1 MALRLNIEEDGKRRA
16 VPLSGV
22 ELTIGRGAENGVVIA
37 DPRSSRQHCRIVRT
51 PQGLLLE
58 DMSSRNGTLLNG
70 SVVTKSFVKP
80 GDEFRVG
87 NVRFVLEDKTESSGA
102 PPVVED
108 EEDLILDDVE
118 EEDDEAT
125 PVPSPESLAETK
137 VGSRTGSSPPARR
150 SAAPSPAPKQGG
162 AETPRGGLELEAM
175 DGPAAGTRLAVART
189 PFVMGRSRDCELP
202 LDDKRASGKH
212 ARILRQGDRYVLED
226 LGSTNGTLLD
236 RRPVQRG
243 AIGPGSVIQI
253 GNTSFRA
260 IVAGVS
266 QAATAARGGGP
277 GEEFVDFDVEKFL
290 ARDRSQHPL
299 AVGALLLIL
308 GVVGYFTVDVAIRL
322 GRKEDPDPSPAANL
336 IPANWSFEEASAAA
350 AGGPGVQGWRMADGD
365 SGTIEVTEAH
375 AQVPGRR
382 ALRLRSTGSQDLCR
396 VVHEAGIVLSKE
408 RRYRIEGFVLN
419 EGAFAAG
426 LAVEWLRASRED
438 DSHTER
444 SYSDTA
450 RQSGESLDVDQ
461 IVTAPAYATQARVC
475 AVILG
480 AGGAAVF
487 DRIRFAPVEA
497 VAPAAPPPE
506 GAPAEDA
513 PDASRSL
520 AFGGDEAAFDLV
532 IDDPGTVSLGKS
544 GAPAAATVWCGLDP
558 ERDPLGLGPRLATP
572 RGEPGDGDAFLLI
585 GYVPDVKERR
595 WVQLETGVARDGH
608 DAVLRFRTAEEG
620 ESPPELSFYIDTRE
634 PSMTVPVP
642 GTTPSAGD
650 APGITREIVLGEGAG
665 RISLAFSADLT
676 VEVRPNPAQPSRRIL
691 RAHGKGHR
699 IEVSI
704 SAGSRHEMSLAR
716 AHVERAEEEFRAG
729 RIGAAIDLLS
739 RTKVLFP
746 DEAVEIRKAEARIAE
761 WRALAGDALAS
772 LEKEI
777 AVLRETPTPVMRRI
791 VARRAA
797 VLKERFSGTTEAE
810 AAARLVASVE
820 GDWTSLRSKQS
831 QDEVRQYFERARR
844 HLAAGELAL
853 AELYFRWVAELDPD
867 GDLGK
872 SARNQLK
879 IIEGRRARDVRILL
893 Q

>member
-1 MALRLNIEEDGKRRA
+1 MALRLNIEEEGKKRA

-51 PQGLLLE
+51 PQGILLE

-70 SVVTKSFVKP
+70 AVVTKSFVKP

-87 NVRFVLEDKTESSGA
+87 NVKFVLEDGNESSGV
-102 PPVVED
+102 PVD
-108 EEDLILDDVE
+108 F
-118 EEDDEAT
+118 EDDEDLVLEEEEEG
-125 PVPSPESLAETK
+125 PVTPSPPSPASLAETK
-137 VGSRTGSSPPARR
+137 VGSRTGAPSHARKTAAP
-150 SAAPSPAPKQGG
+150 SAAPRRDAVEAP
-162 AETPRGGLELEAM
+162 LELEALE
-175 DGPAAGTRLAVART
+175 GPEAGTRVTVKKT

-202 LDDKRASGKH
+202 LEDKRASGKH
-212 ARILRQGDRYVLED
+212 ARILRQGDRYLIED

-236 RRPVQRG
+236 RRPVQR
-243 AIGPGSVIQI
+243 APLAPGSVIQI

-260 IVAGVS
+260 IVAGAAA
-266 QAATAARGGGP
+266 QAAPAGARGP
-277 GEEFVDFDVEKFL
+277 AGEEFVDFDVEKFL

-336 IPANWSFEEASAAA
+336 IPANWSFEEAA
-350 AGGPGVQGWRMADGD
+350 AGATGASGVQGWKISEGD
-365 SGTIEVTEAH
+365 AGSIEATEAH

-382 ALRLRSTGSQDLCR
+382 ALRLRSTGSRDLCR
-396 VVHEAGIVLSKE
+396 AVHEAGIVLPKE
-408 RRYRIEGFVLN
+408 RRFRIEGYILN

-426 LAVEWLRASRED
+426 LAVEWLRASRDEEAAL
-438 DSHTER
+438 ER

-461 IVTAPAYATQARVC
+461 VVTAPPYATQARVC
-475 AVILG
+475 VFVLG

-487 DRIRFAPVEA
+487 DRVRFAPAEA
-497 VAPAAPPPE
+497 APGAPPPQE
-506 GAPAEDA
+506 GAPAEEG
-513 PDASRSL
+513 SRDGSRRL
-520 AFGGDEAAFDLV
+520 AVGREESAFDLV
-532 IDDPGTVSLGKS
+532 VEDPGTVSFQKPRGP
-544 GAPAAATVWCGLDP
+544 PAASVWCGLDP

-572 RGEPGDGDAFLLI
+572 RGDPGDGDAFLLI

-595 WVQLETGVARDGH
+595 WVQLETGVARDGD

-620 ESPPELSFYIDTRE
+620 DASPELSLYIDTRE
-634 PSMTVPVP
+634 PWLAVP
-642 GTTPSAGD
+642 
-650 APGITREIVLGEGAG
+650 APGAPASEGAPTVTRELILGEGAG
-665 RISLAFSADLT
+665 RISLSFSADLT
-676 VEVRPNPAQPSRRIL
+676 VEARPHPAQPARRVL
-691 RAHGKGHR
+691 RAHGAGRR
-699 IEVSI
+699 IEASI
-704 SAGSRHEMSLAR
+704 SAGSRHETSLAR
-716 AHVERAEEEFRAG
+716 AHGERAEAEFRAG
-729 RIGAAIDLLS
+729 RIGAAMELLS
-739 RTKVLFP
+739 KTKALFP
-746 DEAVEIRKAEARIAE
+746 EEAAEVRKAEARLAE
-761 WRALAGDALAS
+761 WRALAGEALAS

-777 AVLRETPTPVMRRI
+777 AVLRETPTPVVKRI

-797 VLKERFSGTTEAE
+797 LLEERFAGTSEAE
-810 AAARLVASVE
+810 TAAKLLAEVE
-820 GDWTSLRSKQS
+820 GAWTSLRSKQT
-831 QDEVRQYFERARR
+831 QDEVRRYLERARR

-853 AELYFRWVAELDPD
+853 AELYFEWVVEADPD

-872 SARNQLK
+872 SARNQIK